1 MHLLHQKSLIKV
13 TASSLLPQ
21 ILYIIALYL
30 TVHPQTIYISQ
41 PSPQTQFSK
50 LSKDNKVRVESILCE
65 DNKARV
71 ESILYLIDNFGVGNE
86 FVHELSMTIEGL
98 PKSYLFE
105 QCRTE
110 LNKNCIIKSTT
121 GKALRAQHSCRQL
134 LSDQVQQIVC
144 TYLVCSFFCSVSLCA
159 KITITQNNFE

>member
-21 ILYIIALYL
+21 ILYIIAVYL

-50 LSKDNKVRVESILCE
+50 LSKDNKV
-65 DNKARV
+65 RV

-121 GKALRAQHSCRQL
+121 GKALGAQHSCRQL

>member
-50 LSKDNKVRVESILCE
+50 LSKDNKVRVESIL
-65 DNKARV
+65 
-71 ESILYLIDNFGVGNE
+71 YLIDNFGVGNE

-110 LNKNCIIKSTT
+110 LNKNCISKSTT
-121 GKALRAQHSCRQL
+121 GKALRAQHSCRPL